1 MQSIFGQ
8 LLAEVCRKFTE
19 FSLYLD
25 VLSVSRCLAWEVSWR
40 FTECWATGLVVG
52 CSGVLGFPRVLSCR
66 WFVSVFGVAGEACWE
81 CTRARGWKTLVSSA
95 GSWCCV
101 HCSPSVSCTS
111 VCGKES
117 KLQARY
123 VCGKFV
129 YISDCYIFIRML
141 VRKRTRTNE
150 CLWAGQT
157 WAPSLSLSLS
167 CKKSEDYKR
176 TRESVNKKKIIC
188 RFIYPICHTTNRT
201 WNDWR

>member
-1 MQSIFGQ
+1 M
-8 LLAEVCRKFTE
+8 VC
-19 FSLYLD
+19 
-25 VLSVSRCLAWEVSWR
+25 
-40 FTECWATGLVVG
+40 LVVG
-52 CSGVLGFPRVLSCR
+52 CSEVLGFPRVLSYRCLSR
-66 WFVSVFGVAGEACWE
+66 CWLFRSVRISQSAELQVFGVAGEECWE

-150 CLWAGQT
+150 CLWTGQT
-157 WAPSLSLSLS
+157 
-167 CKKSEDYKR
+167 
-176 TRESVNKKKIIC
+176 
-188 RFIYPICHTTNRT
+188 
-201 WNDWR
+201 